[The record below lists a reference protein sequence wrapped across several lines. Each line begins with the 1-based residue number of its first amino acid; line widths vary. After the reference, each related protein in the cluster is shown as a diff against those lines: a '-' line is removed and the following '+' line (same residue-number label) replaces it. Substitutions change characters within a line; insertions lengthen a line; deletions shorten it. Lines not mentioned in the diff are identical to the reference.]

1 MGSNGNRKT
10 NTGSFR
16 ERPNRTMKQLAWVF
30 GNTSNFSQA
39 IRFELE
45 SQGISTY
52 GFGRDNTDY
61 NNFDSF
67 IDGKVIPD
75 IVILNA
81 NIEESIALQIDIKNY
96 NDISVENIIDM
107 FTQYSPV
114 FLFFVKLIK
123 WLESRDEPVTI
134 CSITSSVTAWPFK
147 SNEYIMYA
155 VLRSMLQQ
163 VGFSASNSVTTAFCV
178 SPSGIDTN
186 NINDYAERVISLI
199 KSKTDLQL
207 IDLTSEE
214 PILDLIN
221 K

>member
-1 MGSNGNRKT
+1 
-10 NTGSFR
+10 
-16 ERPNRTMKQLAWVF
+16 MKQLAWVF

-61 NNFDSF
+61 NNFESF

-163 VGFSASNSVTTAFCV
+163 VVFSASNSVCNAFCV
-178 SPSGIDTN
+178 SPSGIDSN
-186 NINDYAERVISLI
+186 NIKDYAKDVVYFINN
-199 KSKTDLQL
+199 KTDLAL
-207 IDLTSEE
+207 IDLGLQRTVID
-214 PILDLIN
+214 ILKN
-221 K
+221 KNE